1 MKAKM
6 KEEVSIGGENIILD
20 ALLQLVS
27 KHPEEV
33 QLDKDRTEGYSCCS
47 LEELGMQEEGPD
59 CSNAFQC
66 CLYRLGQC
74 DGFPKNCPD
83 FDC

>member
-1 MKAKM
+1 
-6 KEEVSIGGENIILD
+6 
-20 ALLQLVS
+20 
-27 KHPEEV
+27 
-33 QLDKDRTEGYSCCS
+33 
-47 LEELGMQEEGPD
+47 MQEEGPD

>member
-1 MKAKM
+1 MKTVM
-6 KEEVSIGGENIILD
+6 RFVIGESGKRMGLD
-20 ALLQLVS
+20 DEDD
-27 KHPEEV
+27 P
-33 QLDKDRTEGYSCCS
+33 CS
-47 LEELGMQEEGPD
+47 LESLEDQEEDCPD